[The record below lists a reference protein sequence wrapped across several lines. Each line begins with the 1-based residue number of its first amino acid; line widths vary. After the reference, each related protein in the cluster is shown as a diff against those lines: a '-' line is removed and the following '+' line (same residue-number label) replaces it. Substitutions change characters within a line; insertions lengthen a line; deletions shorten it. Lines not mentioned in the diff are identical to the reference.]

1 MYASGSKLH
10 YVNDQSRLAELPDDA
25 LALLR
30 HVLRSQP
37 CPTTGHAGAIGWSQQ
52 RTQDVVAALES
63 RGLVRIGADHVVRAL
78 DPRVSIGRL
87 LDRAESDIESRR
99 SQIAT
104 MRESIDS
111 LERDF
116 RQGQQID
123 APKLPLFEEVT
134 TAHAPEV
141 VERLDRMTTGAVLQ
155 VTAQIEVGPGHDPG
169 VSRLRRDSLLRG
181 REVKSIFSIEVLQHA
196 PARAIAEERASAG
209 ERQRFLDAVSVQF
222 AVFGDAGVLM
232 NSGDDSPAEY
242 LLVRSA
248 ALVQAFKEL
257 FQEMWR
263 RAEPLDEFAP
273 AQQSTRIME
282 LMALGFKDEAIARH
296 LGVGLRTVRRRI
308 SDEMS
313 NRGVDTRF
321 QLGLA
326 AGRSGVIDQR
336 KG

>member
-1 MYASGSKLH
+1 M
-10 YVNDQSRLAELPDDA
+10 NDQQRLAELPDEA
-25 LALLR
+25 LAFLR
-30 HVLRSQP
+30 HVLRSESRSA
-37 CPTTGHAGAIGWSQQ
+37 TGHAKTIGWSQQ
-52 RTQDVVAALES
+52 RAEAVTAALES
-63 RGLVRIGADHVVRAL
+63 RGLVRVGADQVVRAL

-87 LDRAESDIESRR
+87 LDRAEFDIESQRAR
-99 SQIAT
+99 IADL
-104 MRESIDS
+104 RESIDS

-116 RQGQQID
+116 RQGQQD
-123 APKLPLFEEVT
+123 AGPTLPLFEEVT
-134 TAHAPEV
+134 AAHAPEV
-141 VERLDRMTTGAVLQ
+141 IEGLDRLTTGPVLQ

-169 VSRLRRDSLLRG
+169 VSRLRRDSLMQG
-181 REVKSIFSIEVLQHA
+181 REVKSIFSIEVLQHST
-196 PARAIAEERASAG
+196 ARAIAEERASAG
-209 ERQRFLDAVSVQF
+209 ERQRFLDAVPVQF

-232 NSGDDSPAEY
+232 SAGDDSAAEF